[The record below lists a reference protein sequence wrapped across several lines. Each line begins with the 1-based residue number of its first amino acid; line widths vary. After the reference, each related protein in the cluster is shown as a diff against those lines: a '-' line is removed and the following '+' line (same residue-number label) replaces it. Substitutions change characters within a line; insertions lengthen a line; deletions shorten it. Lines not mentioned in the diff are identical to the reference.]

1 MPPPARGRSNQHHQ
15 PGTLCAAL
23 RLQAR
28 EDREARPPKGKPLSE
43 AELAAL
49 FRAADEPHIRMFLLG
64 LCCTLA
70 RPEALLQVNLDTQY
84 DLEAGLL
91 ALNPPGRRQ
100 TKKRRALIPV
110 APVLAE
116 ALKGKTGPLI
126 AYHGSPVKDAKIG
139 WRCLRARAFPP
150 TPEQLEG
157 LPEPTTTAE
166 RRKRAMLCA
175 EGAERIVP
183 YSIRHTLARAL
194 RRARVPAEQI
204 SLMLGHVVSDSRDV
218 TEIYAPYD
226 PDYCVDAVG
235 ALDIYVRRV
244 LALAAAPVSPGY
256 HPNALLGSAAGA
268 AKSLKLLVG
277 ATGFE
282 PVTPT
287 MST

>member
-1 MPPPARGRSNQHHQ
+1 M
-15 PGTLCAAL
+15 
-23 RLQAR
+23 
-28 EDREARPPKGKPLSE
+28 
-43 AELAAL
+43 
-49 FRAADEPHIRMFLLG
+49 
-64 LCCTLA
+64 
-70 RPEALLQVNLDTQY
+70 
-84 DLEAGLL
+84 
-91 ALNPPGRRQ
+91 
-100 TKKRRALIPV
+100 

-116 ALKGKTGPLI
+116 ALAGKTGPLI

-166 RRKRAMLCA
+166 RRK
-175 EGAERIVP
+175 
-183 YSIRHTLARAL
+183 
-194 RRARVPAEQI
+194 
-204 SLMLGHVVSDSRDV
+204 
-218 TEIYAPYD
+218 
-226 PDYCVDAVG
+226 DAVA
-235 ALDIYVRRV
+235 ALDVYVRRV